1 MKTIPEIV
9 NNFNDNKI
17 FILTENR
24 PFFTFADIKN
34 QIYWTK
40 VFFVDQQ
47 ILKTDTI
54 AIILE
59 NGPEMASCF
68 ISIACNCCAAPLNP
82 SYTSFEF
89 NYYLNDLKPRAIIVS
104 EKSTSS
110 VIEVAKKMKIK
121 IFRLFFKN
129 NDASGKFILKSDKC
143 EKNISINK
151 NFEILSEN
159 IALILHTSGTTS
171 KPKMVP
177 LSHSNLCTSARNI
190 VQTLNLKRED
200 RCINIMPLFHIH
212 GIVGLLLS
220 SLFSGGGIFTSTG
233 FNALKFFSWL
243 KVFSPTWYSAVP
255 TMHQVILS
263 RADRNS
269 EIIAMTKLRF
279 IRSSSAPLPSA
290 TMKEIEKTFNCPV
303 IESYG
308 MTEASHQ
315 MTSNHLPPGNRKAM
329 KVGFAAGPEVS
340 VMDGAHN
347 ILEKEK
353 IGEIVIRGNN
363 VTKGYLN
370 NFQAN
375 KDSFVDGWF
384 RTGDQGFY
392 DEEGFLQITGR
403 IKEII
408 NKGGEKISPLE
419 IDDAIMKHESVFQGI
434 TFPIVHN
441 KLGEEVAA
449 AVVLKDDHQLTE
461 QVLKEF
467 LSKILASYKI
477 PQTIVFLE
485 EIPKGKTGKLQRI
498 GLAKKLGLEK

>member
-1 MKTIPEIV
+1 
-9 NNFNDNKI
+9 
-17 FILTENR
+17 
-24 PFFTFADIKN
+24 
-34 QIYWTK
+34 
-40 VFFVDQQ
+40 
-47 ILKTDTI
+47 
-54 AIILE
+54 
-59 NGPEMASCF
+59 
-68 ISIACNCCAAPLNP
+68 
-82 SYTSFEF
+82 
-89 NYYLNDLKPRAIIVS
+89 
-104 EKSTSS
+104 
-110 VIEVAKKMKIK
+110 
-121 IFRLFFKN
+121 
-129 NDASGKFILKSDKC
+129 
-143 EKNISINK
+143 
-151 NFEILSEN
+151 
-159 IALILHTSGTTS
+159 
-171 KPKMVP
+171 
-177 LSHSNLCTSARNI
+177 
-190 VQTLNLKRED
+190 
-200 RCINIMPLFHIH
+200 
-212 GIVGLLLS
+212 
-220 SLFSGGGIFTSTG
+220 
-233 FNALKFFSWL
+233 
-243 KVFSPTWYSAVP
+243 
-255 TMHQVILS
+255 MHQAILS
-263 RADRNS
+263 RANRNS
-269 EIIAMTKLRF
+269 EIIAQTKLRF

-315 MTSNHLPPGNRKAM
+315 MTSNHLPPGNRKVM

-340 VMDGAHN
+340 VMDDSHKV
-347 ILEKEK
+347 LENGT

-370 NFQAN
+370 NSQAN
-375 KDSFVDGWF
+375 KDSFINGWF

-461 QVLKEF
+461 QALKEF

>member
-1 MKTIPEIV
+1 MVTLANLMDNAPSNKTSVIIPGGPNIKYQDLRNEIEKIAGLIAGYGV
-9 NNFNDNKI
+9 NKGSAVSI
-17 FILTENR
+17 
-24 PFFTFADIKN
+24 
-34 QIYWTK
+34 
-40 VFFVDQQ
+40 V
-47 ILKTDTI
+47 
-54 AIILE
+54 LE
-59 NGPEMASCF
+59 NTLDFMVDFLAVTRAGA
-68 ISIACNCCAAPLNP
+68 IAAPLNP
-82 SYTSFEF
+82 AYTVDEF
-89 NYYLNDLKPRAIIVS
+89 KFFMEDADAKLVIVSDGATAAIEAANSLSIPFLISSVNSDGKVVLSHEDNDLS
-104 EKSTSS
+104 KS
-110 VIEVAKKMKIK
+110 I
-121 IFRLFFKN
+121 
-129 NDASGKFILKSDKC
+129 DP
-143 EKNISINK
+143 
-151 NFEILSEN
+151 EN
-159 IALILHTSGTTS
+159 PSPDDIALFLHTSGTTS

-177 LSHSNLCTSARNI
+177 LTHLNLSTSAKNI
-190 VQTLNLKRED
+190 VQTLNLD
-200 RCINIMPLFHIH
+200 RSDKCINIMPLFHIH

-220 SLFSGGGIFTSTG
+220 SLCSGGSIFTSTG

-269 EIIAMTKLRF
+269 EIIAMIKLRF
-279 IRSSSAPLPSA
+279 IRASSAPLPSA

-353 IGEIVIRGNN
+353 IGEIVIKGNN

-461 QVLKEF
+461 QALKEF

>member
-1 MKTIPEIV
+1 
-9 NNFNDNKI
+9 
-17 FILTENR
+17 
-24 PFFTFADIKN
+24 
-34 QIYWTK
+34 
-40 VFFVDQQ
+40 
-47 ILKTDTI
+47 
-54 AIILE
+54 
-59 NGPEMASCF
+59 
-68 ISIACNCCAAPLNP
+68 
-82 SYTSFEF
+82 
-89 NYYLNDLKPRAIIVS
+89 
-104 EKSTSS
+104 
-110 VIEVAKKMKIK
+110 
-121 IFRLFFKN
+121 
-129 NDASGKFILKSDKC
+129 
-143 EKNISINK
+143 
-151 NFEILSEN
+151 
-159 IALILHTSGTTS
+159 
-171 KPKMVP
+171 MVP
-177 LSHSNLCTSARNI
+177 LTHLNLCTSAKNI
-190 VQTLNLKRED
+190 VQTLNLD
-200 RCINIMPLFHIH
+200 RSDKCINIMPLFHIH

-220 SLFSGGGIFTSTG
+220 SLFSGGNIFTSTG

-255 TMHQVILS
+255 TMHQAILS
-263 RADRNS
+263 RANRNS
-269 EIIAMTKLRF
+269 EIIAQTKLRF
-279 IRSSSAPLPSA
+279 IRSSSAPLPST
-290 TMKEIEKTFNCPV
+290 TMKEIEKTFHCPV

-329 KVGFAAGPEVS
+329 KAGFAAGPEVS
-340 VMDGAHN
+340 VMDDNHN
-347 ILEKEK
+347 ILENGK

-370 NFQAN
+370 NSQAN
-375 KDSFVDGWF
+375 KDSFINGWF

-449 AVVLKDDHQLTE
+449 AIVLKNDHQLTE
-461 QVLKEF
+461 QELKEF

-477 PQTIVFLE
+477 PQKIVFLD

-498 GLAKKLGLEK
+498 GLAKKLGLE

>member
-1 MKTIPEIV
+1 
-9 NNFNDNKI
+9 
-17 FILTENR
+17 
-24 PFFTFADIKN
+24 
-34 QIYWTK
+34 
-40 VFFVDQQ
+40 
-47 ILKTDTI
+47 
-54 AIILE
+54 
-59 NGPEMASCF
+59 
-68 ISIACNCCAAPLNP
+68 
-82 SYTSFEF
+82 
-89 NYYLNDLKPRAIIVS
+89 
-104 EKSTSS
+104 
-110 VIEVAKKMKIK
+110 
-121 IFRLFFKN
+121 
-129 NDASGKFILKSDKC
+129 
-143 EKNISINK
+143 
-151 NFEILSEN
+151 
-159 IALILHTSGTTS
+159 
-171 KPKMVP
+171 
-177 LSHSNLCTSARNI
+177 
-190 VQTLNLKRED
+190 
-200 RCINIMPLFHIH
+200 
-212 GIVGLLLS
+212 
-220 SLFSGGGIFTSTG
+220 
-233 FNALKFFSWL
+233 
-243 KVFSPTWYSAVP
+243 
-255 TMHQVILS
+255 
-263 RADRNS
+263 
-269 EIIAMTKLRF
+269 MTKLIF
-279 IRSSSAPLPSA
+279 IRSSYEPLPSA

-340 VMDGAHN
+340 VMDDNRN
-347 ILEKEK
+347 ILENGK
-353 IGEIVIRGNN
+353 IGEIVIRGSNI
-363 VTKGYLN
+363 TKGYLN

-449 AVVLKDDHQLTE
+449 AVVIKDDHQLTE
-461 QVLKEF
+461 QALKEF

-498 GLAKKLGLEK
+498 GLAKILGLEQ

>member
-1 MKTIPEIV
+1 MKTIPKIV
-9 NNFNDNKI
+9 NFFNDDKV
-17 FILTENR
+17 FIVSEDHSV
-24 PFFTFADIKN
+24 FTFADLKK
-34 QIYWTK
+34 QLDWTK
-40 VFFVDQQ
+40 DFFRKNHIQ
-47 ILKTDTI
+47 KTDTI
-54 AIILE
+54 AIVCE
-59 NGPEMASCF
+59 NGPIMATSF
-68 ISIACNCCAAPLNP
+68 LATASNCCAAPLNP
-82 SYTSFEF
+82 SYTSSEF
-89 NYYLNDLKPRAIIVS
+89 DFYLEDLSPKALIVKEDLNS
-104 EKSTSS
+104 P
-110 VIEVAKKMKIK
+110 VIEVAKKREIK
-121 IFRLFFKN
+121 IFNLLENN
-129 NDASGKFILKSDKC
+129 NDPSGKFRLTSTEGKISSAINQN
-143 EKNISINK
+143 ENIIP
-151 NFEILSEN
+151 ED

-177 LSHSNLCTSARNI
+177 LTHLNLCTSAKNI
-190 VQTLNLKRED
+190 VQTLNLD
-200 RCINIMPLFHIH
+200 RSDKSINIMPLFHIH

-220 SLFSGGGIFTSTG
+220 SLCSGGSVLTTAG

-255 TMHQVILS
+255 TMHQAILS
-263 RADRNS
+263 RAERNS
-269 EIIAMTKLRF
+269 EIIAQTKLRF

-308 MTEASHQ
+308 MTESSHQ
-315 MTSNHLPPGNRKAM
+315 MTSNHLPPGKRKAM

-340 VMDGAHN
+340 VMDSTHN
-347 ILEKEK
+347 ILENKK

-363 VTKGYLN
+363 VTKGYIN

-441 KLGEEVAA
+441 KLGEEIAA

-461 QVLKEF
+461 QALKEF

-477 PQTIVFLE
+477 PQTIVFLK

>member
-1 MKTIPEIV
+1 MKTIPEIL
-9 NNFNDNKI
+9 NFFNDEQVFITTESQPALTYADLKRQVDYTKDFFNKNHI
-17 FILTENR
+17 
-24 PFFTFADIKN
+24 
-34 QIYWTK
+34 Q
-40 VFFVDQQ
+40 
-47 ILKTDTI
+47 KTDTI
-54 AIILE
+54 AIVCE
-59 NGPEMASCF
+59 NGPVMATSF
-68 ISIACNCCAAPLNP
+68 LATASNCCAAPLNP
-82 SYTSFEF
+82 SYTSSEF
-89 NYYLNDLKPRAIIVS
+89 DFYLEDLKPKALIVKDDS
-104 EKSTSS
+104 NSP
-110 VIEVAKKMKIK
+110 VIEVAKKRKIN
-121 IFRLFFKN
+121 IFNLLIN
-129 NDASGKFILKSDKC
+129 NTDPSGKFSLKSKK
-143 EKNISINK
+143 ENISNTINQ
-151 NFEILSEN
+151 NDNIIPED

-177 LSHSNLCTSARNI
+177 LTHLNLCTSAKNI
-190 VQTLNLKRED
+190 VQTLNLD
-200 RCINIMPLFHIH
+200 RSDKCINIMPLFHIH

-220 SLFSGGGIFTSTG
+220 SLFSGGNIFTSPG

-255 TMHQVILS
+255 TMHQAILT
-263 RADRNS
+263 RANRNS
-269 EIIAMTKLRF
+269 EIIAETKLRF
-279 IRSSSAPLPSA
+279 IRSSSAPLPST
-290 TMKEIEKTFNCPV
+290 TMKEIEEIFHCPV

-315 MTSNHLPPGNRKAM
+315 MTSNHLPPGNRKVM

-340 VMDGAHN
+340 VMDDSHK
-347 ILEKEK
+347 ILENGT

-370 NFQAN
+370 NSQAN
-375 KDSFVDGWF
+375 KDSFINGWF

-434 TFPIVHN
+434 TFPIVHS

-449 AVVLKDDHQLTE
+449 AIVLKNDHQLTKQE
-461 QVLKEF
+461 LKEF
-467 LSKILASYKI
+467 LGNILASYKI
-477 PQTIVFLE
+477 PQTIVFLD